1 MAGPIEKRT
10 TLDLSLEGP
19 AGLSMPML
27 AQHLSCYVKII
38 VLAMRPIM
46 NHLLCLR
53 IFKRVVE
60 LASFSKASEELSIS
74 QSSVTKQVS
83 QLEQYLGTR
92 LLNRNTRG
100 ISLTED
106 GAVYYERCQAIIAEV
121 DSADSLVGRRS
132 KSLSGILRV
141 STSVAFGRRILAPT
155 LLDFLK
161 LQPQLKVDLA
171 CEDSYVDLV
180 ANGVDVALRMG
191 RLSDS
196 SLGCRY
202 IGHNP
207 WVMVASPIYLASRS
221 EPQSPADL
229 ARHDCIVYSSVQ
241 GDAVWQLRSPAGD
254 TQTVVVEGPLRS
266 NNLSTLLSAVVA
278 GFGIAILP
286 RYVASTALFAGDVVP
301 IMEKY
306 ALPGQDLHAVF
317 PSPKQ
322 VPQKALAFI
331 EFLLPRFRGNW
342 WDQRSPG
349 FRSRKTD
356 PQPA

>member
-1 MAGPIEKRT
+1 
-10 TLDLSLEGP
+10 
-19 AGLSMPML
+19 
-27 AQHLSCYVKII
+27 
-38 VLAMRPIM
+38 M
-46 NHLLCLR
+46 NHLFCLR
-53 IFKRVVE
+53 VFKRVVE

-74 QSSVTKQVS
+74 QSSVTKQIS
-83 QLEQYLGTR
+83 ELEKYLGTR

-106 GAVYYERCQAIIAEV
+106 GALYYDRCKAIIAEV
-121 DSADSLVGRRS
+121 DSADSMVGRRS
-132 KSLSGILRV
+132 KSLSGTLRV
-141 STSVAFGRRILAPT
+141 STSVAFGRRILAPM

-161 LQPQLKVDLA
+161 QQPQLKADLG
-171 CEDSYVDLV
+171 CEDGYVDLV
-180 ANGVDVALRMG
+180 AHGVDVALRMG
-191 RLSDS
+191 HLSDS

-202 IGHNP
+202 ICHNP
-207 WVMVASPIYLASRS
+207 WVMVASPIYLAHRS

-229 ARHDCIVYSSVQ
+229 AGHDCIVYSSVQ

-254 TQTVVVEGPLRS
+254 AQTVVVEGPLRS

-286 RYVASTALFAGDVVP
+286 RYVASTALFAGDIVS

-331 EFLLPRFRGNW
+331 EFLLPRFRGHW
-342 WDQRSPG
+342 WDEGSPS
-349 FRSRKTD
+349 FTSSKIDRPPS
-356 PQPA
+356 